1 MQATQTRYTRAIH
14 AICTRS
20 IMRYARIMHAL
31 YTRYMYAMC
40 TRYTRGAVLTGE
52 RPDLTLQRPLFVPIF
67 FCAVPCAFY
76 AVAAAAGGGS
86 IDLARLQDDGYV
98 ACCIAQ
104 LSARQD
110 KKRRACATV
119 RIAFMGLIAPAAH
132 AALALG
138 ERTTPSDGL
147 PPCATAETGAAG
159 GAAMLILSVAAGC
172 CGRRRRGT
180 SIAFGPTL
188 TSI

>member
-1 MQATQTRYTRAIH
+1 
-14 AICTRS
+14 
-20 IMRYARIMHAL
+20 MHAL
-31 YTRYMYAMC
+31 YTRYTCVMC
-40 TRYTRGAVLTGE
+40 TRYTRGAVRTRG

-98 ACCIAQ
+98 ACCMLHVACCIAQ

-119 RIAFMGLIAPAAH
+119 RIAFMALFAPAAH
-132 AALALG
+132 AALALVK
-138 ERTTPSDGL
+138 E
-147 PPCATAETGAAG
+147 PPHRPDCHHVRRLRQAVLRCSFYLLQLAAAAAAAG
-159 GAAMLILSVAAGC
+159 ALLSH
-172 CGRRRRGT
+172 
-180 SIAFGPTL
+180 L
-188 TSI
+188 DQL